1 MQGIYRPTE
10 VQSLAAPSR
19 RRRPRVHPHAFGS
32 VLRSRRL
39 GRVVWHRRR
48 WRDVG
53 NDSTIRA
60 PKSKLAVGLSI
71 DLISLFVHS
80 AMMAAAQQHEV

>member
-19 RRRPRVHPHAFGS
+19 RRRPRVHPHAF
-32 VLRSRRL
+32 
-39 GRVVWHRRR
+39 
-48 WRDVG
+48 
-53 NDSTIRA
+53 RA

-80 AMMAAAQQHEV
+80 AMVAAARQHEV